1 VPENPD
7 VNDGV
12 KVRPLPTEVSEL
24 KLLVVLLSHSYRN
37 TPNTGFVPPLAG
49 ADEVNAEALVAPSQI
64 L

>member
-12 KVRPLPTEVSEL
+12 NDRPVASSTGAA
-24 KLLVVLLSHSYRN
+24 KLLFVLLCHWYWY